1 MKICMEELDDTLNKI
16 EHENPGSS
24 IILFG
29 DLNAR
34 TGSPQDVEEE
44 DLLTFENSTLLPE
57 RTSMDGVINQ
67 RGRELTRLLETHG
80 QHILNGRTPEDIP
93 GCFTFIRGK
102 AKSVIDYFCTNSS
115 NLDKVKKL
123 KVLELP
129 TGADHLPLELLIT
142 THSDQQEREKSRK
155 CKKES
160 TWMKWKESEKEKFQ
174 TIIKE
179 WTQNIEHKNKQTK
192 ITGEKLYKDI
202 KKKIINTASILRMKF
217 HSKNKRTKQKNRW
230 FDQKCKNKKREL
242 RKLLRHCKS
251 KHFENNLPEE
261 YTEKRK
267 EYKEEIK
274 NAKAKKNKQLKE
286 KLVYCHNNQTLWE
299 TINMFRVKK
308 ENSNELTKEEW
319 TEYLKEI
326 YPPKLNSNL
335 DLYDARNPRLDTD
348 ICEGEILSI
357 LKKAKNKKSPGCDG
371 ITYEFYK
378 NLPPEGLKYLC
389 STLNKVFDSQNVP
402 EEWAEAQFQM
412 IHKKGVKT
420 EAANYR
426 GIALLNT
433 ITKTFTNILQQ
444 RLYSW
449 AEDLNIIEEGQAGFR
464 QGRSCTDNLFSLYSA
479 LCINTR
485 QKKSKVFACF
495 VDFRR
500 CFDSISHSLLWN
512 HLYKIGV
519 SSHIIRTIKSLY
531 DKARVSVKNYK
542 ESEENAESENGTKNR
557 KEEKVKLTIGLMQ
570 GDGLSPLLFL
580 LFISDLTEYFK
591 THGITGIKINNAN
604 QLIDLKYA
612 DDLVLLAN
620 SEIELQK
627 MLSIFNDYCN
637 KKELSVNTEKTNVM
651 IFRRKGRIS
660 SNYKFFFNNKEL
672 KIVTSYLYLGV
683 LFTPQICFR
692 ENSKRAIN
700 KAAKAS
706 AVTNNLWAKTGVHSW
721 ENKMTLYQAIV
732 KSTLLYAAE
741 VWGSRYQEI
750 LEKAQVNYFKTYLF
764 WPRNTPNYI
773 VRRETGVDKLSTNIL
788 EKMLKWWVKILQ
800 MPEERY
806 PKICFKELKRIEFYN
821 PLATGHNWA
830 AQLREEL
837 LNIGREDLYNSEN
850 PEEIKGEIESILT
863 LHRQKTRQEDTRR
876 ISQSSYSDLYQHITT
891 GLETEPYLTFD
902 LRIERIRTVSH
913 LRVASRKEIRIYTN
927 RCSYV
932 MNTEEICSICNR
944 GEEEDLTHILLTCP
958 MYAETRAGI
967 KQYIIENHSNDTT
980 VKNLLTFDTE
990 EKLNRVFNYI
1000 TTCMRTRSFIRFE

>member
-1 MKICMEELDDTLNKI
+1 
-16 EHENPGSS
+16 
-24 IILFG
+24 
-29 DLNAR
+29 
-34 TGSPQDVEEE
+34 
-44 DLLTFENSTLLPE
+44 
-57 RTSMDGVINQ
+57 
-67 RGRELTRLLETHG
+67 
-80 QHILNGRTPEDIP
+80 
-93 GCFTFIRGK
+93 
-102 AKSVIDYFCTNSS
+102 
-115 NLDKVKKL
+115 
-123 KVLELP
+123 
-129 TGADHLPLELLIT
+129 
-142 THSDQQEREKSRK
+142 
-155 CKKES
+155 
-160 TWMKWKESEKEKFQ
+160 
-174 TIIKE
+174 
-179 WTQNIEHKNKQTK
+179 
-192 ITGEKLYKDI
+192 
-202 KKKIINTASILRMKF
+202 
-217 HSKNKRTKQKNRW
+217 
-230 FDQKCKNKKREL
+230 
-242 RKLLRHCKS
+242 
-251 KHFENNLPEE
+251 
-261 YTEKRK
+261 
-267 EYKEEIK
+267 
-274 NAKAKKNKQLKE
+274 
-286 KLVYCHNNQTLWE
+286 
-299 TINMFRVKK
+299 
-308 ENSNELTKEEW
+308 
-319 TEYLKEI
+319 
-326 YPPKLNSNL
+326 
-335 DLYDARNPRLDTD
+335 
-348 ICEGEILSI
+348 
-357 LKKAKNKKSPGCDG
+357 
-371 ITYEFYK
+371 
-378 NLPPEGLKYLC
+378 
-389 STLNKVFDSQNVP
+389 
-402 EEWAEAQFQM
+402 
-412 IHKKGVKT
+412 
-420 EAANYR
+420 
-426 GIALLNT
+426 
-433 ITKTFTNILQQ
+433 
-444 RLYSW
+444 
-449 AEDLNIIEEGQAGFR
+449 
-464 QGRSCTDNLFSLYSA
+464 
-479 LCINTR
+479 
-485 QKKSKVFACF
+485 
-495 VDFRR
+495 
-500 CFDSISHSLLWN
+500 
-512 HLYKIGV
+512 
-519 SSHIIRTIKSLY
+519 
-531 DKARVSVKNYK
+531 
-542 ESEENAESENGTKNR
+542 
-557 KEEKVKLTIGLMQ
+557 
-570 GDGLSPLLFL
+570 
-580 LFISDLTEYFK
+580 
-591 THGITGIKINNAN
+591 
-604 QLIDLKYA
+604 
-612 DDLVLLAN
+612 
-620 SEIELQK
+620 

-721 ENKMTLYQAIV
+721 ENKMTLYHAIV

-750 LEKAQVNYFKTYLF
+750 LEKAQVKYFKTYLF